1 MNENPESSNR
11 VPVAGLAVDACS
23 ASLTRY
29 ETCEMELAHY
39 RLARHPQAQAE
50 AIARHYL
57 AHAAT
62 AQHLLKIIE
71 MARHTE
77 HTPDVESAIKYL
89 TDQIRTN
96 HRRDLGIE
104 LSWPN
109 VAYQPHGGK
118 ATHERK

>member
-1 MNENPESSNR
+1 MNENPETQNR

-23 ASLTRY
+23 ASLTRH
-29 ETCEMELAHY
+29 EACEMEMAYH
-39 RLARHPQAQAE
+39 RLARHPQTQAE

-71 MARHTE
+71 MARYTE
-77 HTPDVESAIKYL
+77 RGPDVESAIKYL

-109 VAYQPHGGK
+109 
-118 ATHERK
+118 R